1 MNLNVNL
8 MRKRHLTNNRF
19 GMLIC
24 FCAVFPQV
32 TPRLEELR
40 LFRLQQESKSV
51 EESENNP
58 RKNVGEKRKP
68 GADIADEQ
76 SPAKRKK
83 DAGKKIQ
90 KAPKDNI
97 DQVQNS
103 TQVTKVEGSNQK
115 NNKSDDSQKQ
125 QLTRG
130 KHRAYSDQ
138 CTAFLSNLNPTV
150 NRELLACLSSVFAC
164 LGQRE
169 TNDLCYCRQM
179 MGIFVISSVISVE
192 L

>member
-1 MNLNVNL
+1 MNLIINL

-32 TPRLEELR
+32 NPRLEELR
-40 LFRLQQESKSV
+40 LFRLQQESKSA

-150 NRELLACLSSVFAC
+150 NRALSLSFVCVCMFGTER
-164 LGQRE
+164 LMS
-169 TNDLCYCRQM
+169 CYCRQM
-179 MGIFVISSVISVE
+179 MGIFVISSVILVE